1 MDGPLRVIT
10 VCTHNRTR
18 SVLMAGLLGHH
29 AARAGLDLD
38 ISSTGFVA
46 AGLPPTDRTIRLL
59 ERAGVDASTHRSS
72 RVGVN
77 DVPDADLILT
87 AEREHVVSIA
97 SIWPSLFEVTFT
109 LPEAVERGDEIGERG
124 TTDAKAW
131 VAALGA
137 DRPLELTYL
146 DDTAI
151 AQVADPTGGS
161 PAEWR
166 RAFRIIDALTERL
179 VTLLA

>member
-46 AGLPPTDRTIRLL
+46 DGLPPTDRTVRLL
-59 ERAGVDASTHRSS
+59 KRAGIDVSTHRSS
-72 RVGVN
+72 RVGGKS
-77 DVPDADLILT
+77 VPDADLILT
-87 AEREHVVSIA
+87 AEREHVMSIG
-97 SIWPSLFEVTFT
+97 SRWPSLFNVTFT
-109 LPEAVERGDEIGERG
+109 LPEAVERGDEIGPRG
-124 TTDAKAW
+124 GDATAW
-131 VAALGA
+131 IAELGA
-137 DRPLELTYL
+137 DRSLELAYL
-146 DDTAI
+146 DDTTI

-166 RAFRIIDALTERL
+166 RAFQIIDTLTKRL